1 MRFRAPGQWG
11 LRSLEASGEDSGA
24 EPLPTADDQHFFR
37 ELVRRTSPCAVL
49 IDFTTTLPVL
59 DGLLPAERKKLT
71 VAVLT
76 HNVIHRRTKLYRE
89 RGLPLDFRPLTRE
102 EEAAL
107 LQRADVIVAIQ
118 EREAEEFREM
128 VPDRQ
133 VVIVPMPVEIR
144 PRVTS
149 PEEAPRCLFIGG
161 YSGHN
166 LDGLKWFLAEVWPDV
181 LAAHPEAEFDVVG
194 TVGEA
199 VPIGTP
205 RVRVHGPLN
214 DLAPLYARASVCLVP
229 LRFGTG
235 LKIKLIEAMAH
246 GRAVVSTPA
255 GAEGFPELEGGEVAS
270 VAESAADMVTA
281 IVRLLRDRSLRGEQV
296 ARQDSWLRSRLASSV
311 AVRPLVDLFTSFAV
325 PALV

>member
-1 MRFRAPGQWG
+1 M
-11 LRSLEASGEDSGA
+11 
-24 EPLPTADDQHFFR
+24 H
-37 ELVRRTSPCAVL
+37 RTDPRAVL

-59 DGLLPAERKKLT
+59 GGLLPEERDELT

-102 EEAAL
+102 EESAL
-107 LQRADVIVAIQ
+107 LRRADVIVAIQ

-133 VVIVPMPVEIR
+133 VVVVPMPVKLQSR
-144 PRVTS
+144 AS
-149 PEEAPRCLFIGG
+149 SLEEAPRCLFIGG

-166 LDGLKWFLAEVWPDV
+166 LDGLKWFLAEIWPGV

-194 TVGEA
+194 TVGKA
-199 VPIGTP
+199 VPAGAP

-214 DLAPLYARASVCLVP
+214 DLDSVYACASVCLVP

-246 GRAVVSTPA
+246 GRAVVSTAA
-255 GAEGFPELEGGEVAS
+255 GAEGFPELEGGEVAT
-270 VAESAADMVTA
+270 VAENATEMVKA
-281 IVRLLRDRSLRGEQV
+281 IVSLLRDRSLREEQV
-296 ARQDSWLRSRLASSV
+296 ARQDAWLQSRFANSA
-311 AVRPLVDLFTSFAV
+311 AVRPLVDLFTSIPV